1 MTAQLV
7 QKQKVSGREMI
18 SENAQTRRYGFI
30 IIPIGVFWMLAAGIT
45 LLRG

>member
-7 QKQKVSGREMI
+7 QKQKGSGREMI
-18 SENAQTRRYGFI
+18 SENAQTQRYGFI
-30 IIPIGVFWMLAAGIT
+30 IIPIGVFWMLVAGIT